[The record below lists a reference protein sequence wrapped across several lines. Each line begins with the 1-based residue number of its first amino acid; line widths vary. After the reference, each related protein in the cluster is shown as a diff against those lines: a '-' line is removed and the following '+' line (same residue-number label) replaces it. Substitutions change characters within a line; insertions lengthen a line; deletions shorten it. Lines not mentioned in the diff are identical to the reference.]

1 MTGKRKLQIA
11 ADLSMTALLPV
22 LMAYQRVGEA
32 AHEWLGI
39 TMGLLFAGHHLMNR
53 YWHKTLCK
61 GRYTGLRGVGTAVD
75 LLLCAVMITLMIS
88 GILLSKHIFHLPGN
102 IGLSAARTAH
112 LLASYWGFV
121 LMSVHLGLHGGMV
134 LALVRRAVKKGYPS
148 SKSRLIGY
156 AVSVLLCGYG
166 IYAFIKRQL
175 GTYMLLKSTFVFF
188 DFSEPLALFL
198 LDHAAIMAMIA
209 CLGHYMA
216 KLLSYRKL

>member
-11 ADLSMTALLPV
+11 VDLSMTALLPV
-22 LMAYQRVGEA
+22 LMAYQLVGEA

-39 TMGLLFAGHHLMNR
+39 IMGLLFAGHHLLNR
-53 YWHKTLCK
+53 HWHKSLFK
-61 GRYTGLRGVGTAVD
+61 GKYTALRGLGTAID
-75 LLLCAVMITLMIS
+75 ILLCAVMLVLMIS
-88 GILLSKHIFHLPGN
+88 GILLSKHIFRLPGSA
-102 IGLSAARTAH
+102 GLSAARTAH

-134 LALVRRAVKKGYPS
+134 LALVKRAVKKEYTS

-198 LDHAAIMAMIA
+198 LDYAAIMAMIA
-209 CLGHYMA
+209 CLSHYIS
-216 KLLSYRKL
+216 KLISLKKP

>member
-11 ADLSMTALLPV
+11 VDLSMTALLPV
-22 LMAYQRVGEA
+22 LMSYQLVGEA

-39 TMGLLFAGHHLMNR
+39 AMGLLFAGHHLLNR
-53 YWHKTLCK
+53 HWHKSLFK
-61 GRYTGLRGVGTAVD
+61 GRYTALRGLGTAID
-75 LLLCAVMITLMIS
+75 ILLCAVMLALMIS
-88 GILLSKHIFHLPGN
+88 GVLLSKHIFHLPGS

-121 LMSVHLGLHGGMV
+121 LMSVHLGLHAGMILV
-134 LALVRRAVKKGYPS
+134 LVKRIVKKEYAS

-198 LDHAAIMAMIA
+198 LDYAATMAMIA
-209 CLGHYMA
+209 CLSHYIS
-216 KLLSYRKL
+216 KLISLKKP

>member
-39 TMGLLFAGHHLMNR
+39 TMGLLFAGHHLLNR
-53 YWHKTLCK
+53 YWHKTLFK

-75 LLLCAVMITLMIS
+75 LLLC
-88 GILLSKHIFHLPGN
+88 
-102 IGLSAARTAH
+102 AARTAH

-134 LALVRRAVKKGYPS
+134 LALVKRAVKKGYPS